1 MSQDVTYVKFQIMLI
16 IQSRYLWYQKFF
28 YQEIFKV
35 IFYGNSK
42 LKLIWRW
49 DIGKQQFS
57 RRKWKNTTTVVFDD
71 HKNEACVC
79 TKFSYSYRSN
89 LCIRQNV
96 KETKQQEKDFL
107 QNNKKGTNKRS
118 SQSYEEVSFM
128 WWAYTSTTKKK
139 RSYLLFSIC
148 KTRRNGSKVAFKW
161 VMRWVLIDLMD
172 KMQW

>member
-1 MSQDVTYVKFQIMLI
+1 M
-16 IQSRYLWYQKFF
+16 F
-28 YQEIFKV
+28 YQEILKV
-35 IFYGNSK
+35 ILYGNSK

-96 KETKQQEKDFL
+96 KETKQQEKGLSAKQQKGHEQTFITEL
-107 QNNKKGTNKRS
+107 WGNKFYVVGIYINNK
-118 SQSYEEVSFM
+118 E
-128 WWAYTSTTKKK
+128 K

-161 VMRWVLIDLMD
+161 IMRWALIDLMD

>member
-1 MSQDVTYVKFQIMLI
+1 MIFCDE
-16 IQSRYLWYQKFF
+16 QSRVTKNLDNVENSGQISLIRKFF
-28 YQEIFKV
+28 YQEILKV

-96 KETKQQEKDFL
+96 KETKQQEKGLSAKQQKGHEQTFITELWGSKFYVVGIYINNKEKTFISFIFNL
-107 QNNKKGTNKRS
+107 QN
-118 SQSYEEVSFM
+118 
-128 WWAYTSTTKKK
+128 
-139 RSYLLFSIC
+139 
-148 KTRRNGSKVAFKW
+148 
-161 VMRWVLIDLMD
+161 
-172 KMQW
+172 